1 MEMYESIPE
10 ANLLLES
17 LRSVGYS
24 VESAVADIV
33 DNSISAGAKKIF
45 ITFDWENKSICIV
58 DDGQGMERSELYDNM
73 KIGSSNPNQVRDSK
87 DLGRFGMG
95 MKTAAFS
102 IGRKLTVVT
111 TKDGKASNA
120 SWDLDLVDELGWN
133 LIINEESHYSDY
145 LLRLSKDGTAIIISN
160 LDKLIDK
167 NSLEK
172 SKRNFFNI
180 IKKLKEHL
188 SLVFHRFISDDGLQ
202 LFVNEEEPLVAWDPF
217 VTKNKA
223 TQELA
228 EEEIWDPTNKI
239 VAKIQP
245 YVLPHKTKFDSEAD
259 MENAKGKSW
268 TRNQGIYLYRN
279 KRLIVY
285 GTWFDIIKKEQTYV
299 LARDK
304 VDILSEADFDWNID
318 IKKSSASLPVYL
330 RERMISIID
339 DCTQKSTNVFNSR
352 GAYSKREAKNNALDI
367 VWEQSKRNGQYYY
380 RINKKHPILNK
391 VLEQL
396 TSEGKES
403 LKGYLSL
410 IENFVPFMRNG
421 ISDTMNNKEPKVDIL
436 HKQQDIAEI
445 ESIVCS
451 LKQCEMKK
459 NEILDFMNQCSM
471 YYYLKNEMEEIVEG
485 FYDKH

>member
-33 DNSISAGAKKIF
+33 DNSIAAGAKKIY
-45 ITFDWENKSICIV
+45 ITFDWENKSISIV

-111 TKDGKASNA
+111 IKDGKSSND
-120 SWDLDLVDELGWN
+120 SWDLDLVEELGWN

-145 LLRLSKDGTAIIISN
+145 LLKLSKDGTAIIISN

-180 IKKLKEHL
+180 IKKVKEHL

-228 EEEIWDPTNKI
+228 EEEIWDPTNEI

-245 YVLPHKTKFDSEAD
+245 YVLPHKTKFDSEED

-299 LARDK
+299 LARVK
-304 VDILSEADFDWNID
+304 VDISSEADFDWNID

-330 RERMISIID
+330 RDRMISIID

-352 GAYSKREAKNNALDI
+352 GAYSRDAVQADNFDLI
-367 VWEQSKRNGQYYY
+367 WEQSKRNGQYSY
-380 RINKKHPILNK
+380 RLNKKHKMLNK
-391 VLEQL
+391 LRMELSESGQKVL
-396 TSEGKES
+396 KA
-403 LKGYLSL
+403 YLSL
-410 IENFVPFMRNG
+410 VENVAPFMMNG
-421 ISDTMNNKEPKVDIL
+421 IADSMSSVNYKVETMN
-436 HKQQDIAEI
+436 KQQDIADIENIIQSFREI
-445 ESIVCS
+445 GVEKNNIIIF
-451 LKQCEMKK
+451 LKKMPT
-459 NEILDFMNQCSM
+459 
-471 YYYLKNEMEEIVEG
+471 YHYLKDEFEEIMEKY
-485 FYDKH
+485 YD